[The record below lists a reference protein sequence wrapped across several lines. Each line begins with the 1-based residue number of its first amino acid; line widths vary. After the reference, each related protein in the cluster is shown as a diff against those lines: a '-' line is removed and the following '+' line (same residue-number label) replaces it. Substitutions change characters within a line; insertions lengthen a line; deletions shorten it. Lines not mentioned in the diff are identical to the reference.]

1 MDIRMLITS
10 GGHLWTPVSFAALC
24 ALAVWCT
31 WLAFRPAQPA
41 RKLRERLNGYLEQV
55 DITEEG
61 EMRRPLMA
69 RVFVPLALRIL
80 RTVGR
85 MAPRRSM
92 AATHEMLVQGGEPG
106 GLTVLDFYGVRLLAA
121 VGLGGGWLWAMSLRM
136 PLTNAALG
144 ASIAGGV
151 GFLLPVFWLRGR
163 VNRRKREIMRALPN
177 ALDMLTIGVEA
188 GLAFDSAMLRV
199 IERWDNALTR
209 EFRRALVEMRVG
221 TPRNEALERIA
232 QRAGVADLGT
242 FVAVLVQSTQL
253 GVSIADVL
261 QVQAAQI
268 REKRR
273 MRAEELARKAGIKM
287 MFPLVF
293 CIFPSM
299 FIVILGP
306 ALPVIM
312 DTFSHMGAG

>member
-1 MDIRMLITS
+1 MDIRVLITS
-10 GGHLWTPVSFAALC
+10 GGRLWTPASFSTLC
-24 ALAVWCT
+24 GLAVWCI
-31 WLAFRPAQPA
+31 WLAFKPAQPA

-55 DITEEG
+55 DIIEEG
-61 EMRRPLMA
+61 DMRKSLVA
-69 RVFVPLALRIL
+69 RVVVPLALRIL
-80 RTVGR
+80 RTLGR
-85 MAPRRSM
+85 LAPRRSM
-92 AATHEMLVQGGEPG
+92 AATRDMLVQGGEPG
-106 GLTVLDFYGVRLLAA
+106 GLTVLDFYGLRLLAA
-121 VGLGGGWLWAMSLRM
+121 VGLGCGWLWAASQRM
-136 PLTNAALG
+136 PLTNATLG
-144 ASIAGGV
+144 AATAGGV

-163 VNRRKREIMRALPN
+163 ANRRRREIMRALPN

-188 GLAFDSAMLRV
+188 GLAFDSALLRV

-221 TPRNEALERIA
+221 TPRDEALERIA
-232 QRAGVADLGT
+232 QRAGVPDLAT

-306 ALPVIM
+306 ALPVIV
-312 DTFSHMGAG
+312 DTFNQMGGG